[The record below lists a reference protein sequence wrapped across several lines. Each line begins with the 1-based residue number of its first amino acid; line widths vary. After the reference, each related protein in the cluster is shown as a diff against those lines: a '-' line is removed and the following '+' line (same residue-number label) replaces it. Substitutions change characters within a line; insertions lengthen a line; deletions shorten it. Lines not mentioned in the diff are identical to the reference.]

1 MNLAKYRPEKIIL
14 DFIWSY
20 WMIKYKFES
29 RSKCKNELIRL
40 NIGKIMTNY
49 SGILK
54 VTIILKMLQNK
65 SKSLKF
71 IVKIFFM
78 K

>member
-1 MNLAKYRPEKIIL
+1 
-14 DFIWSY
+14 
-20 WMIKYKFES
+20 MIKYKFES

-65 SKSLKF
+65 SKTGL
-71 IVKIFFM
+71 
-78 K
+78 